1 MRRLPGTV
9 LIALGLTTAVV
20 VASCANGT
28 AETANGLLPEENTTD
43 FDASIETGARDG
55 GPRRVTE
62 GGGGDP
68 GADGSVSPDASGT
81 DGGNPDGGGGT
92 DGGTTSCGPINTCP
106 NATNLGTVRGDTGSD
121 VVSATGYQSQ
131 WLYVSVT
138 EADSGFPGSDLYMV
152 AQLTSPPGVNFDLY
166 IYEGQTN
173 PPLQCSSVKRQST
186 STAALDEISHSWGE
200 GFIPNGSDDSKLI
213 TIEVRWVSG
222 TCDPGKKWS
231 LTVYGNAI

>member
-1 MRRLPGTV
+1 MV
-9 LIALGLTTAVV
+9 LIALGVTTAAV
-20 VASCANGT
+20 VASCATGT
-28 AETANGLLPEENTTD
+28 AETTNGLLPEEAPTD
-43 FDASIETGARDG
+43 FDASTDAGARDG

-68 GADGSVSPDASGT
+68 GADGSVAPDASGA
-81 DGGNPDGGGGT
+81 DGGNPDGGGGGG
-92 DGGTTSCGPINTCP
+92 DGGTTSCGPVNTCP

-131 WLYVSVT
+131 WLFVNVT

-152 AQLTSPPGVNFDLY
+152 AQLTSPPGVNFDLF
-166 IYEGQTN
+166 IYEGNTN

-222 TCDPGKKWS
+222 TCDPSKKWS